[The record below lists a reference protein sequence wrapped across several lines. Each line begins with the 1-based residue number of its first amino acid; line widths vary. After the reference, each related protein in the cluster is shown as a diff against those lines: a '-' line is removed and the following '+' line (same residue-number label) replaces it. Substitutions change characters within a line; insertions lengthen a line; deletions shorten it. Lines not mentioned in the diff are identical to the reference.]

1 MKYILILILSIQC
14 AFAQETITINEDL
27 QLVPVDDNVY
37 VHISHTQIDGFGR
50 VASNGLIFIDN
61 REAIIADTP
70 ANNKLTGDL
79 LDWLTENNIS
89 VSAVY
94 VNHFHSDCLGG
105 LEVVHERKISSFG
118 YSLTRELALKAKV
131 IAPQQTFVTPLEFTI
146 GKEKVIAKYFGQGH
160 SPDNSTLWIP
170 SKQILFGG
178 CMIKSLGA
186 GKGNL
191 SDANLDEWSATV
203 DKVKQHYHNAKI
215 VVPGHGPHGGVE
227 LLNYT
232 IQMFEPKAKGG

>member
-94 VNHFHSDCLGG
+94 VNHFHSDCL
-105 LEVVHERKISSFG
+105 
-118 YSLTRELALKAKV
+118 
-131 IAPQQTFVTPLEFTI
+131 
-146 GKEKVIAKYFGQGH
+146 
-160 SPDNSTLWIP
+160 
-170 SKQILFGG
+170 
-178 CMIKSLGA
+178 
-186 GKGNL
+186 
-191 SDANLDEWSATV
+191 
-203 DKVKQHYHNAKI
+203 
-215 VVPGHGPHGGVE
+215 
-227 LLNYT
+227 
-232 IQMFEPKAKGG
+232 

>member
-1 MKYILILILSIQC
+1 MKYILILALSIQY
-14 AFAQETITINEDL
+14 ALAQETITINEDL
-27 QLVPVDDNVY
+27 QLVAIAENAY

-61 REAIIADTP
+61 GEAIIGDTP
-70 ANNKLTGDL
+70 ANNKLTTDL
-79 LDWLTENNIS
+79 LDWLTEKNIA
-89 VSAVY
+89 VKAVY
-94 VNHFHSDCLGG
+94 DNHFHADCLGG
-105 LEVVHERKISSFG
+105 LEVVHQRNIPSYG
-118 YSLTRELALKAKV
+118 YTLTRELAIKDNVVPPLN
-131 IAPQQTFVTPLEFTI
+131 TFNNPLEFKI
-146 GKEKVIAKYFGQGH
+146 GKEKVFAQYFGQGH
-160 SPDNSTLWIP
+160 SPDNSALWIP
-170 SKQILFGG
+170 SKKILFGG

-203 DKVKQHYHNAKI
+203 DKLKHFYPDVKI

-227 LLNYT
+227 LLDYT

>member
-1 MKYILILILSIQC
+1 MKYILILALSIQYV
-14 AFAQETITINEDL
+14 FAQETITVNEDL
-27 QLVPVDDNVY
+27 QLIPIAENVY
-37 VHISHTQIDGFGR
+37 IHISHTQIDGFGR
-50 VASNGLIFIDN
+50 VASNGLIFVDN
-61 REAIIADTP
+61 GEAIIADTP
-70 ANNKLTGDL
+70 ANNKLTNDL

-89 VSAVY
+89 AKAVY
-94 VNHFHSDCLGG
+94 VNHFHADCLGG
-105 LEVVHERKISSFG
+105 LEVVHERNIPSYG
-118 YSLTRELALKAKV
+118 YSLTRELAIKDNV
-131 IAPQQTFVTPLEFTI
+131 IAPQNTFDSPLKFKI
-146 GKEKVIAKYFGQGH
+146 GKEKVVAQYFGQGH

-203 DKVKQHYHNAKI
+203 DKVKQHYRNAKI
-215 VVPGHGPHGGVE
+215 VVPGHGSHGGLE
-227 LLNYT
+227 LLDYT